1 MPHFAQKSSSRTDA
15 ETHRNCQEIVRQ
27 LGFIAQELDTLKI
40 ERTRIVNSLNHHR
53 ARETDARRR
62 QREIEQDRPSP
73 DADRPNRRSPR
84 RKSATALAGTAAPYN
99 ESVDQKSIRRFI
111 GRIISTVA
119 DSALFA
125 NWVNRVRQA
134 EAEANSARNG
144 AAHFQSRLDDIDRL
158 IDQKT
163 QNRQTYRQNW
173 ARMSCSTALGRRFP
187 DRY

>member
-1 MPHFAQKSSSRTDA
+1 MPHFAQKSSPRGDA
-15 ETHRNCQEIVRQ
+15 TTQRNCQKIVEEV
-27 LGFIAQELDTLKI
+27 GFIEQELDTLKI

-73 DADRPNRRSPR
+73 DAERPNRRRPR
-84 RKSATALAGTAAPYN
+84 RKSATALAGTAAPHN
-99 ESVDQKSIRRFI
+99 ESVDEKSIRRFI

-144 AAHFQSRLDDIDRL
+144 AAHFQGRLVDIDRL
-158 IDQKT
+158 ISQKT
-163 QNRQTYRQNW
+163 QNRETYRRNW
-173 ARMSCSTALGRRFP
+173 TRMSCTTALGRRFP

>member
-1 MPHFAQKSSSRTDA
+1 M
-15 ETHRNCQEIVRQ
+15 
-27 LGFIAQELDTLKI
+27 
-40 ERTRIVNSLNHHR
+40 
-53 ARETDARRR
+53 
-62 QREIEQDRPSP
+62 
-73 DADRPNRRSPR
+73 
-84 RKSATALAGTAAPYN
+84 
-99 ESVDQKSIRRFI
+99 
-111 GRIISTVA
+111 
-119 DSALFA
+119 FA